1 MKKMTRSL
9 DNLRMQLK
17 TSSSLMVASPRME
30 FPSRVHSQSS
40 TSATLRI
47 WLLLINLTMGA
58 SSSYFLQLSTF
69 SRILTESVS
78 TPLRRLSQS
87 LSNGRTISMRRLKA
101 KLTISPVLMMRMSSH
116 LLMKM
121 KNKRM
126 KRKTKKKKMKKM
138 ISMKPLTVLLATTI
152 SSTSHRLCKRLTSKS
167 PSIISVN
174 SRTSASFLT
183 SI

>member
-1 MKKMTRSL
+1 
-9 DNLRMQLK
+9 MQLK

-58 SSSYFLQLSTF
+58 SSSYFLQLLTF

-121 KNKRM
+121 KNTICYHLGRELRLARQCLNELGDKDLQGPVYIRAVGTM
-126 KRKTKKKKMKKM
+126 ADLM
-138 ISMKPLTVLLATTI
+138 TVAL
-152 SSTSHRLCKRLTSKS
+152 
-167 PSIISVN
+167 
-174 SRTSASFLT
+174 
-183 SI
+183 